1 MLIYLHVCSYICYI
15 CSVPANFYADS
26 SYFCMYANGSDL
38 FVMSM
43 FISMLIA
50 TDICFWHI
58 SDLFV
63 MSLQIYMLNAHKYA
77 CSVSMHI
84 SNLFVKSLRIYMLYM
99 LNANVSCSVLF

>member
-77 CSVSMHI
+77 CSVYV
-84 SNLFVKSLRIYMLYM
+84 LYQCIYLIY
-99 LNANVSCSVLF
+99 LLSHCEYICCIC